1 MMHLKKVIAATFLP
15 LLLSGC
21 SITNNQPGKFK
32 VLINIILKIN
42 KNIDPLC
49 LIINSDGT
57 LSNDHG
63 LEFTDEDIKKL
74 FEKNK
79 RNEFKLLLCVRDYKE
94 NSIYSVK
101 TALEKLSKFSD
112 KKKDTIVSVI
122 LPEILKEI
130 QTEVP

>member
-1 MMHLKKVIAATFLP
+1 MHLKKVIAATFLP

>member
-94 NSIYSVK
+94 NSIDSVK